1 MRKNLTGK
9 IFIVLLAISFLF
21 SCRSPQQEKKPKE
34 ESFGA
39 TAVKV
44 YKVKRQKI
52 SEKLQFTGVIEPWI
66 KIDITPDIA
75 GKVAKIYVD
84 EGDKVAEGQL
94 LAELDTR
101 ATRLQLEQ
109 AQAALAVAEANFKD
123 AKRNMERMERLR
135 QEKAVSD
142 QQYEKIRLAY
152 EAAEAQFQQAKAAL
166 NLAKHQL
173 EVSLMKAPFTGI
185 VASKNADVGDVINP
199 MMGSFSPSSGVLTLM
214 DFSRVK
220 IEVEVSQNDIVHI
233 KKGQPAWLKISALPD
248 KVFPGKVS
256 LVNLAADPVTKKFKI
271 KITADNPDLV
281 LRPNTFGE
289 VTLEISSHE
298 QALAVP
304 QKAVLEGGYVFVAQG
319 NKALKRKVTLGLQN
333 SDLVEIVKGISEG
346 ELVIIEGNYGLED
359 QSAIDIQEV
368 IE

>member
-1 MRKNLTGK
+1 
-9 IFIVLLAISFLF
+9 
-21 SCRSPQQEKKPKE
+21 
-34 ESFGA
+34 
-39 TAVKV
+39 
-44 YKVKRQKI
+44 
-52 SEKLQFTGVIEPWI
+52 
-66 KIDITPDIA
+66 
-75 GKVAKIYVD
+75 
-84 EGDKVAEGQL
+84 
-94 LAELDTR
+94 
-101 ATRLQLEQ
+101 
-109 AQAALAVAEANFKD
+109 
-123 AKRNMERMERLR
+123 MERMERLR

-289 VTLEISSHE
+289 ATLEISSHE

-346 ELVIIEGNYGLED
+346 ELVIIEGNYCGCLGFYCLHE
-359 QSAIDIQEV
+359 SWPGFISGY
-368 IE
+368 